1 MPGYLVTELDVQNR
15 CGNAALHV
23 RQALDEAVTVKA
35 WLDTKTDVQ
44 LVALGLVQTDV
55 DLLRSA
61 LGDLAQLQTIYTGAV
76 NLSVAKDFRTFA
88 KQLTGLQ

>member
-1 MPGYLVTELDVQNR
+1 MPGYLVTALEVQNR

-23 RQALDEAVTVKA
+23 RQALAEAVTVKS
-35 WLDTKTDVQ
+35 WLDTQTDPQ
-44 LVALGLVQTDV
+44 LVTLGLVQTDV

-61 LGDLAQLQTIYTGAV
+61 LDDLVQLQTIYTGAA